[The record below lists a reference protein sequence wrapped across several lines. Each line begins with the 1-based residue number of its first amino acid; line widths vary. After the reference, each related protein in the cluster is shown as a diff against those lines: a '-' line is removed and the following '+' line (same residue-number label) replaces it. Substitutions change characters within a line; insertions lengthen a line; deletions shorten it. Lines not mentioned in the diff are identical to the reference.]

1 MYDSPKGLNYRIF
14 KENLSFENYLI
25 KLPVKQAR
33 VLCKF
38 RTCNL
43 KLPIETGRWHNVP
56 RYERKCNLCN
66 LYEIG
71 DEFHYLF
78 KCTENEIV
86 KTRKSVLPQYYY
98 IRPNIFKFHDLFNTN
113 NVSLLKN
120 IYKLISVVKER
131 VCPPG

>member
-33 VLCKF
+33 VPCKF

-56 RYERKCNLCN
+56 SMNANYNLCN
-66 LYEIG
+66 LNEIW
-71 DEFHYLF
+71 DEFHNLF

-98 IRPNIFKFHDLFNTN
+98 VRPNTFQREQRWP
-113 NVSLLKN
+113 S
-120 IYKLISVVKER
+120 
-131 VCPPG
+131 G